1 MPRERKTEIESLSS
15 VRCDRIGSVRG
26 DRRLGQRTCSLSLFD
41 TRLRNSTRVECND
54 EVSVAVVVVS
64 VVIVLLLLSLLSFCF
79 VFCHAWRC
87 CCTPA
92 PCLPPPTGDAYALY
106 GPVLQ
111 WPSC

>member
-1 MPRERKTEIESLSS
+1 MFTFF
-15 VRCDRIGSVRG
+15 VRYEAGE
-26 DRRLGQRTCSLSLFD
+26 L
-41 TRLRNSTRVECND
+41 NSTRVECND
-54 EVSVAVVVVS
+54 EVVVVVVS

-92 PCLPPPTGDAYALY
+92 PHPPTADAYALY